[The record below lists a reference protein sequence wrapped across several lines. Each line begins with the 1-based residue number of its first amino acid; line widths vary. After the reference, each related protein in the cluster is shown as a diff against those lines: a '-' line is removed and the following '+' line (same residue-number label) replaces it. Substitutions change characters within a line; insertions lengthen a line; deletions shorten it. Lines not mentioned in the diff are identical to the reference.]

1 MYISRYVL
9 SFWFH
14 NLTSFILYPLRLN
27 RTSPTTIISSIPTAA
42 PTPISASAPAEIPA
56 DGCGVASLVGMAVIE
71 DDEEAEAVEVMLVKD
86 CDDGVDEAVLVVD
99 KNPVKV
105 KYVTRREGAG
115 ARKKSSDGDPMQCGV
130 SDEDSPQ
137 HLHSLAL
144 ESHTT
149 SGRNSCPFKKKAMS
163 VVKFG

>member
-1 MYISRYVL
+1 
-9 SFWFH
+9 
-14 NLTSFILYPLRLN
+14 LN

-56 DGCGVASLVGMAVIE
+56 DGCGVASLVGMAAIE
-71 DDEEAEAVEVMLVKD
+71 DDEEVEVEVEVILVKD
-86 CDDGVDEAVLVVD
+86 CDDGFDEAILVVD

-115 ARKKSSDGDPMQCGV
+115 ARKKSSDGDSRQFGAP
-130 SDEDSPQ
+130 DEDSPQ
-137 HLHSLAL
+137 HLHSLTL
-144 ESHTT
+144 GSHTA